1 MCVVRPLT
9 MSWTVSR
16 VLVDSRVTPPPPTLY
31 ARGGQ
36 VTGRPF
42 GVICD
47 PLLLSGPDPER
58 TDQSVNAGVVWTR
71 RGLCVWI
78 WVWVKWSVSVRV
90 SLCMLTND
98 SDIWHWKEHRWLDV
112 THRFGTHLQEVTS
125 TKKIFS
131 QVLCPYYCQKM
142 MTFPSCKTKSS
153 LCHKGLR
160 WPFQSGKLFLN
171 MCALGDWETSLLATS
186 MRQFNVVS
194 SSHIEL
200 DYLFPH
206 CRLTFLSCCS
216 V

>member
-16 VLVDSRVTPPPPTLY
+16 VWVDSRVTPPPPTLY

-98 SDIWHWKEHRWLDV
+98 SDIWHWKEHIGQMIGRHASFWDALTGSHFHKKLSFLKCFVLITVRKWLLSPDV
-112 THRFGTHLQEVTS
+112 RQKAHFATRDYVDLFNQES
-125 TKKIFS
+125 YS
-131 QVLCPYYCQKM
+131 
-142 MTFPSCKTKSS
+142 
-153 LCHKGLR
+153 
-160 WPFQSGKLFLN
+160 
-171 MCALGDWETSLLATS
+171 
-186 MRQFNVVS
+186 
-194 SSHIEL
+194 
-200 DYLFPH
+200 
-206 CRLTFLSCCS
+206 
-216 V
+216 